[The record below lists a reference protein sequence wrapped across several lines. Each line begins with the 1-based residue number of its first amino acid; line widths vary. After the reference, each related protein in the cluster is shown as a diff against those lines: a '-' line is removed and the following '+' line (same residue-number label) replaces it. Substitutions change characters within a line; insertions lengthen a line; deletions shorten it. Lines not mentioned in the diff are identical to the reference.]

1 MIARTV
7 DTLLYSAGSNRSL
20 HANTPLLKPDFCRY
34 LLLPIGVP
42 IATYCTTYPGSL
54 GWHRPESTDSYILGV
69 TQTLT
74 LSPSWRLIAR
84 IYG

>member
-34 LLLPIGVP
+34 LLLRIGVP
-42 IATYCTTYPGSL
+42 IATTVQPI
-54 GWHRPESTDSYILGV
+54 RPK
-69 TQTLT
+69 
-74 LSPSWRLIAR
+74 
-84 IYG
+84 